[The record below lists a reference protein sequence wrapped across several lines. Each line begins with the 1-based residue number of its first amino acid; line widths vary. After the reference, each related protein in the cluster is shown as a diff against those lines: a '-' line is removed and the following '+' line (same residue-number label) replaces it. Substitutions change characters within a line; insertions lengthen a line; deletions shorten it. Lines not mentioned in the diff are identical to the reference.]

1 MQNAT
6 KRVCGSN
13 LKTPARKLK
22 IYSIKFL
29 VTNPLTILEE
39 LGYEIPKIVNT
50 WKKAKSVFITKSKYK
65 NSLFEN
71 ENIEIQRVLSN
82 V

>member
-1 MQNAT
+1 
-6 KRVCGSN
+6 
-13 LKTPARKLK
+13 
-22 IYSIKFL
+22 
-29 VTNPLTILEE
+29 LTILEE

-50 WKKAKSVFITKSKYK
+50 WKKSKSVFITKSKYK